1 MKAIMYHYVRKFDT
15 EHPNFRFL
23 DIGSFRK
30 QLDYFEQKFGFVNY
44 KEWIE
49 YIEDGIIPKVNGKVL
64 LTFDDA
70 FKCHFDYVYPELIK
84 RGLWGIFYVP
94 TQPYSSGK
102 LLGVHRIH
110 LLCGAFEGVELFQFL
125 KSLVSEEMIPDEKRS
140 EFVNMTYTTQK
151 NFSGVEEFKRLLNY
165 FVDYQYREALIDSV
179 ASNFGYEFNASNFYV
194 TEENL
199 KKMSHNGMI
208 IGSHS
213 VSHPVMSK
221 LAENEQ
227 QLQIVESFRFL
238 DSIGVIKNKSYCHP
252 YGGFHSFDKNTVNL
266 LNQNE
271 VEYSFNVESR
281 EITYDD
287 IRTSK
292 QHLPRFDCNEFPFG
306 NTS

>member
-1 MKAIMYHYVRKFDT
+1 M
-15 EHPNFRFL
+15 
-23 DIGSFRK
+23 
-30 QLDYFEQKFGFVNY
+30 
-44 KEWIE
+44 
-49 YIEDGIIPKVNGKVL
+49 
-64 LTFDDA
+64 
-70 FKCHFDYVYPELIK
+70 
-84 RGLWGIFYVP
+84 
-94 TQPYSSGK
+94 
-102 LLGVHRIH
+102 
-110 LLCGAFEGVELFQFL
+110 
-125 KSLVSEEMIPDEKRS
+125 
-140 EFVNMTYTTQK
+140 
-151 NFSGVEEFKRLLNY
+151 LNY

-194 TEENL
+194 AEENL

-208 IGSHS
+208 IGSHT

-221 LAENEQ
+221 LSENDQ

-238 DSIGVIKNKSYCHP
+238 DSIGVIKSKSYCHP
-252 YGGFHSFDKNTVNL
+252 YGGFLSFDKNTVNL